1 MSAVGSHRYEQPG
14 CRELRVDRA
23 RIGQVCLMMAAR
35 RKSGSAKADKRAGL
49 PGRGFRVLVVDDA
62 QGIRTYL
69 ANLLES
75 SGYDV
80 DSAED
85 GRGALALLDGGAA
98 PDLIIL
104 DVMMPGI
111 DGIETLRRIREHH
124 GDVPVIMLSVVGK
137 ASTIVE
143 AMQLGA
149 SDYINKPFE
158 DEELQLTLDKVLE
171 KKSLERQREILS
183 DELQRYRDGVV
194 WASAPMQEIR
204 AILEQVGETN
214 VTILIQGESGVG
226 KEIVARTAH
235 SVSNRSEHPFVK
247 VNCAALPEELLESE
261 LFGYEKG
268 AFTGAVRRKT
278 GKFEQAD
285 KGTIFLDE
293 IGEMSPPLQ
302 AKLLQVLQDF
312 EFTRLGG
319 NAEVKVDLR
328 VVCATNRKLD
338 EMVAE
343 GAFRADLFFRLN
355 VVNVTIPPL
364 RERCEEIPILI
375 ETFLQRYS
383 ALYGKPVPSIS
394 AELRS
399 ALQRYAFPGNV
410 RELENMIKRVIILE
424 SERPVLDELLQRE
437 RGAMAGYSAL
447 AEFIAY
453 SEKTAGE
460 IPLREVGRRAAQE
473 AERETISQMLR
484 YTDWNRKKA
493 AGLLGISYK
502 TLLQK
507 IRSCGLEPS

>member
-1 MSAVGSHRYEQPG
+1 
-14 CRELRVDRA
+14 
-23 RIGQVCLMMAAR
+23 MAAKG
-35 RKSGSAKADKRAGL
+35 KSGSAQADEKTGF

-62 QGIRTYL
+62 ESIRTHL
-69 ANLLES
+69 ANLLEL

-80 DSAED
+80 DSVED
-85 GRGALALLDGGAA
+85 GRCALALLDGGAA
-98 PDLIIL
+98 PDVIIL

-111 DGIETLRRIREHH
+111 DGIETLRQIRKSH
-124 GDVPVIMLSVVGK
+124 GDVPVIMLSMVGK

-149 SDYINKPFE
+149 SDYINKPFDE
-158 DEELQLTLDKVLE
+158 EELQATLDKVLE
-171 KKSLERQREILS
+171 KKSLERQRQILS
-183 DELQRYRDGVV
+183 KEMQRYRDGVA

-204 AILEQVGETN
+204 VVLEQVGETN

-235 SVSNRSEHPFVK
+235 SVSTRSEHPFVK

-278 GKFEQAD
+278 GKFEQAH

-302 AKLLQVLQDF
+302 AKLLQVLQDH

-319 NAEVKVDLR
+319 NVEVKVDLR
-328 VVCATNRKLD
+328 IVCATNRKLD

-343 GAFRADLFFRLN
+343 GTFRADLFFRLN

-375 ETFLQRYS
+375 DSFLKRYS
-383 ALYGKPVPSIS
+383 TLYGKRLPVMG
-394 AELRS
+394 AELRD
-399 ALQRYAFPGNV
+399 ALQRYAFPGNI
-410 RELENMIKRVIILE
+410 RELENMIKRVIVFE
-424 SERPVLDELLQRE
+424 SDRPVLDELIERE
-437 RGAMAGYSAL
+437 RSTSTGSSAL
-447 AEFIAY
+447 AEFIAH

-460 IPLREVGRRAAQE
+460 VPLREVGRRAAQVV
-473 AERETISQMLR
+473 EREIISQMLR
-484 YTDWNRKKA
+484 YTDWNRKQA
-493 AGLLGISYK
+493 AGLLSISYK

-507 IRSCGLEPS
+507 IRSCEIEPG

>member
-1 MSAVGSHRYEQPG
+1 
-14 CRELRVDRA
+14 
-23 RIGQVCLMMAAR
+23 MAAK
-35 RKSGSAKADKRAGL
+35 RKSGSERADAKRDL
-49 PGRGFRVLVVDDA
+49 PNRGHRVLVVDDA
-62 QGIRTYL
+62 EGIRTYL
-69 ANLLES
+69 ANLLEL
-75 SGYDV
+75 SGYQV

-85 GRGALALLDGGAA
+85 GKRALALLDGGAA
-98 PDLIIL
+98 PDVVIL

-111 DGIETLRRIREHH
+111 DGIETLRRIRARH
-124 GDVPVIMLSVVGK
+124 GGIPVIMLSVVGK

-158 DEELQLTLDKVLE
+158 EEELQLTLDKVLE
-171 KKSLERQREILS
+171 KKSLERQQQILS
-183 DELQRYRDGVV
+183 EELQRYRDGVV

-204 AILEQVGETN
+204 AVLEQVGETN
-214 VTILIQGESGVG
+214 VTVLIQGESGVG

-235 SVSNRSEHPFVK
+235 SVSTRSEHPFVK
-247 VNCAALPEELLESE
+247 VNCAALPADLLESE

-278 GKFEQAD
+278 GKFEHAH

-293 IGEMSPPLQ
+293 IGEMSGPLQ
-302 AKLLQVLQDF
+302 AKLLQVLQDH

-328 VVCATNRKLD
+328 VVCATNRNLD
-338 EMVAE
+338 EMVEE

-364 RERCEEIPILI
+364 RERRDEIPILV
-375 ETFLQRYS
+375 ESFLHRYS
-383 ALYGKPVPSIS
+383 ILYGKPVPSIS
-394 AELRS
+394 VELMD
-399 ALQRYAFPGNV
+399 AFQRHPFPGNV
-410 RELENMIKRVIILE
+410 RELENLIKRVIVLE
-424 SERPVLDELLQRE
+424 SDRLVLNEMLERE
-437 RGAMAGYSAL
+437 RGEPASYSAL
-447 AEFIAY
+447 AEFIAH
-453 SEKTAGE
+453 SERTAGE

-473 AERETISQMLR
+473 AERETIGQMLR
-484 YTDWNRKKA
+484 YTDWNRKQA

-507 IRSCGLEPS
+507 IRGCGLEPG

>member
-1 MSAVGSHRYEQPG
+1 
-14 CRELRVDRA
+14 
-23 RIGQVCLMMAAR
+23 MATK
-35 RKSGSAKADKRAGL
+35 RKSGSAKADARTGL
-49 PGRGFRVLVVDDA
+49 PGRGLRVLVVDDA
-62 QGIRTYL
+62 EGIRTYL
-69 ANLLES
+69 ANLLEL

-80 DSAED
+80 DTAED
-85 GRGALALLDGGAA
+85 GRCALALLDGGAA
-98 PDLIIL
+98 PDVIIL

-111 DGIETLRRIREHH
+111 DGIETLRRIRDRH
-124 GDVPVIMLSVVGK
+124 GSVPVIMLSVVGT

-158 DEELQLTLDKVLE
+158 EEELQVTLDKVLE
-171 KKSLERQREILS
+171 QKSLQRQRQILS
-183 DELQRYRDGVV
+183 EELQRYRDGVV

-204 AILEQVGETN
+204 TILEQVGETN
-214 VTILIQGESGVG
+214 VTVLIQGESGVG
-226 KEIVARTAH
+226 KEIIARTAH

-247 VNCAALPEELLESE
+247 VNCAALPEDLLESE

-268 AFTGAVRRKT
+268 AFTGAVHRKT
-278 GKFEQAD
+278 GKFEHAH

-293 IGEMSPPLQ
+293 IGEMSAPLQ
-302 AKLLQVLQDF
+302 AKLLQVLQDH

-328 VVCATNRKLD
+328 VVCATNRNLD

-375 ETFLQRYS
+375 ESFLHRYS
-383 ALYGKPVPSIS
+383 ALYDKPVPAIG
-394 AELRS
+394 ADLMDAFR
-399 ALQRYAFPGNV
+399 RYAFPGNV
-410 RELENMIKRVIILE
+410 RELENLIKRVIVLE
-424 SERPVLDELLQRE
+424 SDRPVLNEMLERE
-437 RGAMAGYSAL
+437 RGKPTGYSAL
-447 AEFIAY
+447 AEFIAH
-453 SEKTAGE
+453 SERTAGE

-473 AERETISQMLR
+473 AEREAIGQMLR
-484 YTDWNRKKA
+484 FTDWNRKQA

-507 IRSCGLEPS
+507 IRGCGLEPS